1 MRLYEV
7 LSTLAYEALVKDIQA
22 CDLQCERDRKR
33 KKKSWRKN
41 SAARPRAHSPQTPE
55 PRGLP
60 TPIQALPTMAI
71 SQLDIQRMG
80 QGSGM
85 TVPT

>member
-7 LSTLAYEALVKDIQA
+7 LSTLAYEALVKAIEA
-22 CDLQCERDRKR
+22 CDLQCEHGRKR
-33 KKKSWRKN
+33 KKKSWRKS
-41 SAARPRAHSPQTPE
+41 SAARVRLHSAQTPE

-60 TPIQALPTMAI
+60 TPLHALPTMAI
-71 SQLDIQRMG
+71 SQLDIQKIG
-80 QGSGM
+80 QGFGM